1 VSDTELVLSGPR
13 LHLRYPRAED
23 AAALFALASDPEVT
37 RFFSWGPYR
46 ELAEAREW
54 LGTLPARRETGTA
67 LELAIVGEGFAGQG
81 AGEEGVGVESGA
93 GESVGEEGG
102 AEEGGAGE
110 GGAGE
115 GGAGEGAGLIGITLL
130 SEFSKRDRRCV
141 VGTWLG
147 RPHWGTGANL
157 EVKALVAR
165 LAFERLGIERLGA
178 YADLRNGRSQVA
190 LERVGFEREGVLR
203 AFHRHGDEPR
213 DVATYALLRADW
225 PRSPLASVKA
235 RISGEPPAAFRV

>member
-1 VSDTELVLSGPR
+1 VSQASLCEVKDHEQVSGEELTVSGPR
-13 LHLRYPRAED
+13 LYLRYPGPDD
-23 AAALFALASDPEVT
+23 AVALFALGSDPEVT

-46 ELAEAREW
+46 ELAEAQEW
-54 LGTLPARRETGTA
+54 LGTLPGRRETGIA
-67 LELAIVGEGFAGQG
+67 LELAIVERGAVEQG
-81 AGEEGVGVESGA
+81 AGSEVPGGECSGR
-93 GESVGEEGG
+93 
-102 AEEGGAGE
+102 
-110 GGAGE
+110 
-115 GGAGEGAGLIGITLL
+115 EGAGVIGITLL
-130 SEFSKRDRRCV
+130 SEFSRRDRRCV

-147 RPHWGTGANL
+147 RSHWGTGANL
-157 EVKALVAR
+157 EVKSLVAR

-235 RISGEPPAAFRV
+235 RISGEPPAAFRA